1 LHRKSAAGSAE
12 GATLPEPVQRQLGSV
27 DNAFAGGDS
36 RLCFVDPLDP
46 GWCIKILRPD
56 RPPLA
61 RRRQQVWLKR
71 LKPLR
76 HFDENLQEI
85 RVYRRLG
92 HSIGQAAYRLIP
104 RIQGLVAT
112 NLGPGLRSEMIRDAE
127 GNISLTLQAYL
138 DLHGKTQP
146 LQAVLA
152 DFFRDWQAL
161 GMPSRRLLLH
171 NILVQQHMGR
181 PSRIVVVDSLG
192 WAELVP
198 LGYWLAPWA
207 RYRAGRKLRYLAA
220 LIDTS
225 AGN

>member
-1 LHRKSAAGSAE
+1 LHRKSAAGSADR
-12 GATLPEPVQRQLGSV
+12 AASPDPVERQLGSI

-56 RPPLA
+56 RQPA
-61 RRRQQVWLKR
+61 AKRRQQFLLKR

-76 HFDENLQEI
+76 RFDENLQEI
-85 RVYRRLG
+85 RVYRHLER
-92 HSIGQAAYRLIP
+92 SIGQAAYRLIP

-112 NLGPGLRSEMIRDAE
+112 DLGPGLRSEMIRDAE

-138 DLHGKTQP
+138 NLHGRTQT
-146 LQAVLA
+146 LQAMLA
-152 DFFRDWQAL
+152 AFFRDWQAL

-171 NILVQQHMGR
+171 NILVQQNKGR
-181 PSRIVVVDSLG
+181 PCRLVVVDSLG
-192 WAELVP
+192 WADLLP

-207 RYRAGRKLRYLAA
+207 RYRAGRKLNYLAA
-220 LIDTS
+220 LIDAS